1 MQAARSFFERTA
13 CFSLMH
19 LFGSFRGNG
28 LTTRPCNEIFFF
40 EPSRFTKKRHG
51 SMKSYSMKNIP
62 PMAASPFGPPSGTG
76 EKVILPDMETCR
88 KYLLRFSREITVP
101 RGVKLMVDRV
111 YFLLEGSVT
120 LTALSATGGHHSLIY
135 FHPGDLLSFIP
146 SVNQAY
152 AIPHEAFDILL
163 YNESLAMCTKTP
175 CRLICTEHREFM
187 QHMDEEPLKTLLI
200 RGLAGNL
207 MKIIVQSVNN
217 CTLPATVRVCRLL
230 SVSMEK
236 DPPHRIPRYLTH
248 TEIAGHLSMHVMT
261 VTKIFQSLRKAGIL
275 GRDRGMTFVRNPE
288 ELMKLSSQISQLSYR
303 TMSPQN
309 SRTSDIE
316 TDD

>member
-1 MQAARSFFERTA
+1 
-13 CFSLMH
+13 
-19 LFGSFRGNG
+19 
-28 LTTRPCNEIFFF
+28 
-40 EPSRFTKKRHG
+40 
-51 SMKSYSMKNIP
+51 MKSDSLTNLP
-62 PMAASPFGPPSGTG
+62 RAASSPFGSTFDAKDRTG
-76 EKVILPDMETCR
+76 LPDLETCR
-88 KYLLRFSREITVP
+88 KHLLRFSREIAVS
-101 RGVKLMVDRV
+101 RGAKLPVNKV
-111 YFLLEGSVT
+111 YFLLEGTIT

-135 FHPGDLLSFIP
+135 FRPGDLLSFIP

-303 TMSPQN
+303 TMSPHN

>member
-1 MQAARSFFERTA
+1 MKSD
-13 CFSLMH
+13 
-19 LFGSFRGNG
+19 
-28 LTTRPCNEIFFF
+28 
-40 EPSRFTKKRHG
+40 
-51 SMKSYSMKNIP
+51 SMKKTLS
-62 PMAASPFGPPSGTG
+62 MAASPFGASFADG
-76 EKVILPDMETCR
+76 ERAPLPDMETCR
-88 KYLLRFSREITVP
+88 TFLLRFSREISVP
-101 RGVKLMVDRV
+101 RGARLLVDRV
-111 YFLLEGSVT
+111 YYLLEGAVT
-120 LTALSATGGHHSLIY
+120 LTALSAIGGHHSLIY

-152 AIPHEAFDILL
+152 AIPHEAFDFLL

-217 CTLPATVRVCRLL
+217 CTLPATVRVCRML

-236 DPPHRIPRYLTH
+236 EPPHRLPRYLTH

-261 VTKIFQSLRKAGIL
+261 VTKIFQSLRKEGIL
-275 GRDRGMTFVRNPE
+275 GREHGVTFVKKPDA
-288 ELMKLSSQISQLSYR
+288 LVKLSSQLSQLSYR
-303 TMSPQN
+303 TSASPKH
-309 SRTSDIE
+309 SDMRTGLDI
-316 TDD
+316 